1 MLWERVNIK
10 WEAEKGCQH
19 FFTMFAAPF
28 LSGRQF
34 VFLQRIMD
42 KGNVSFLHLSEMCTK
57 NIYSSILPFN
67 VMLEPMK

>member
-42 KGNVSFLHLSEMCTK
+42 KGNVS
-57 NIYSSILPFN
+57 LPASLGDVYKEYLLFN
-67 VMLEPMK
+67 FTI